1 MTIFIAP
8 QKSTLDALKTTE
20 ELWEE
25 QGIDMSLPTY
35 WEFTKDW
42 NLADK
47 LKFHYDVDLDNFTGD
62 VWEIVSDALTNP
74 NWLKEFEKEFKE
86 NLREREYIR

>member
-35 WEFTKDW
+35 EEHTKDW
-42 NLADK
+42 SLVDK
-47 LKFHYDVDLDNFTGD
+47 IKFHYDVDIDNFIGD
-62 VWEIVSDALTNP
+62 PWEIVAEVANNS
-74 NWLKEFEKEFKE
+74 NWLKEFEKEFEE

>member
-25 QGIDMSLPTY
+25 QGIDMSLPTFEE
-35 WEFTKDW
+35 WTENMSLIDQI
-42 NLADK
+42 
-47 LKFHYDVDLDNFTGD
+47 KFYYDVDIDNFIGD
-62 VWEIVSDALTNP
+62 PWEIIAEVASNP
-74 NWLKEFEKEFKE
+74 NWLNEFKKEFEEDLKV
-86 NLREREYIR
+86 REYIR